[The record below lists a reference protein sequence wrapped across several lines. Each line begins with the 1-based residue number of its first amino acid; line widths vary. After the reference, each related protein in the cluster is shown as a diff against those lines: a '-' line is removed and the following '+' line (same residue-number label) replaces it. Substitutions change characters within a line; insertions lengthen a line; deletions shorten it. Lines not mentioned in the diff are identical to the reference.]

1 MKKVLCLMLAMVMC
15 LGVCAYAAN
24 ETSSSTQVEY
34 TGSREPSGGGGEGGE
49 GGEGGDSSE
58 TVGEYYE
65 ITVPALMNP
74 GETDE
79 VLVDGF
85 WAANRRLTVTTDNKV
100 TMTNSKDGSTR
111 DLTVTFD
118 GISETGSNIS
128 ENNYSAEISVQDMN
142 DVIFG
147 SWSGTITYSIA
158 VSDA

>member
-1 MKKVLCLMLAMVMC
+1 MKKVLCLILAMVMC
-15 LGVCAYAAN
+15 FGICAQAAN

-34 TGSREPSGGGGEGGE
+34 IGSREPSGGGEGG

-79 VLVDGF
+79 VLVEGF
-85 WAANRRLTVTTDNKV
+85 WAANRKLTVTTDTKV

-118 GISETGSNIS
+118 GISETGSNTT
-128 ENNYSAEISVQDMN
+128 ENSVSSEISIQDMN

-147 SWSGTITYSIA
+147 SWTGTITYSIA
-158 VSDA
+158 VSNV

>member
-1 MKKVLCLMLAMVMC
+1 MKKVLCLILAMVMC
-15 LGVCAYAAN
+15 FGICAQAAN

-34 TGSREPSGGGGEGGE
+34 IGSREPSGGGGGGE

-79 VLVDGF
+79 VFVEGF
-85 WAANRRLTVTTDNKV
+85 WAANRKLTVTTDNKV

-118 GISETGSNIS
+118 GISETGSNTT
-128 ENNYSAEISVQDMN
+128 ENSVSSEISIQDMN

-147 SWSGTITYSIA
+147 SWTGTFTYTISVTNA
-158 VSDA
+158 

>member
-1 MKKVLCLMLAMVMC
+1 MKKVLCLILAMVMC
-15 LGVCAYAAN
+15 FGICAQAAN

-34 TGSREPSGGGGEGGE
+34 IGSREPSGGGGGGE

-79 VLVDGF
+79 VLVEGF
-85 WAANRRLTVTTDNKV
+85 WAANRKLTVTTDTKV

-118 GISETGSNIS
+118 GISETGSNTS
-128 ENNYSAEISVQDMN
+128 ENSASAEISVQDMN

-147 SWSGTITYSIA
+147 SWTGTITYAIS
-158 VSDA
+158 VSNA

>member
-1 MKKVLCLMLAMVMC
+1 MKKVLCLILAMVMC
-15 LGVCAYAAN
+15 IGICAQAAN

-34 TGSREPSGGGGEGGE
+34 IGSREPSGGGEGG

-74 GETDE
+74 GDTDE
-79 VLVDGF
+79 VFVEGF
-85 WAANRRLTVTTDNKV
+85 WAANRKLTVTTDTKV

-118 GISETGSNIS
+118 GISETGSNTA
-128 ENNYSAEISVQDMN
+128 ENSVSSEISIQDMN

-147 SWSGTITYSIA
+147 SWTGTITYTIA
-158 VSDA
+158 VSNV

>member
-1 MKKVLCLMLAMVMC
+1 MKKVLCLILAMVMC
-15 LGVCAYAAN
+15 IGICAQAAN

-34 TGSREPSGGGGEGGE
+34 IGSREPSGGGSG

-79 VLVDGF
+79 VSVEGF
-85 WAANRRLTVTTDNKV
+85 WAANRKLTVTTDNKV

-118 GISETGSNIS
+118 GISESGSNTD
-128 ENNYSAEISVQDMN
+128 EMFASAEISVQDMN

-147 SWSGTITYSIA
+147 SWTGTITYSIA
-158 VSDA
+158 VSNA

>member
-1 MKKVLCLMLAMVMC
+1 MKKVLCLIMAMVMC
-15 LGVCAYAAN
+15 LSVCVQAAN

-34 TGSREPSGGGGEGGE
+34 IGSREPSGGGGGE

-74 GETDE
+74 GDTDE
-79 VLVDGF
+79 VFVDGY
-85 WAANRRLTVTTDNKV
+85 WAANRKLTVTTDNKV
-100 TMTNSKDGSTR
+100 TMTNAKDGSTR

-118 GISETGSNIS
+118 GISETGSNTS
-128 ENNYSAEISVQDMN
+128 ENSASAEISVQDMN

-147 SWSGTITYSIA
+147 SWTGTITYSIA
-158 VSDA
+158 VSNA

>member
-1 MKKVLCLMLAMVMC
+1 MKKVLCLILAMVMC
-15 LGVCAYAAN
+15 FGICAQAAN

-34 TGSREPSGGGGEGGE
+34 IGSREPSGGGGGGE

-79 VLVDGF
+79 VFVEGF
-85 WAANRRLTVTTDNKV
+85 WAANRKLTVTADNKV
-100 TMTNSKDGSTR
+100 TMTNAKDGSTR

-118 GISETGSNIS
+118 GISETGSNTT
-128 ENNYSAEISVQDMN
+128 ENSVSSEISIQDMN

-147 SWSGTITYSIA
+147 SWTGTITYAIS
-158 VSDA
+158 VSNA

>member
-1 MKKVLCLMLAMVMC
+1 MKKILCLIMAIVMC
-15 LGVCAYAAN
+15 FGICAQAAN

-34 TGSREPSGGGGEGGE
+34 IGSREPSG

-74 GETDE
+74 GDTDE

-85 WAANRRLTVTTDNKV
+85 WAANRKLTVTTDNKV

-118 GISETGSNIS
+118 GISKTGSNSTINS
-128 ENNYSAEISVQDMN
+128 VSSEISIQDMN

-147 SWSGTITYSIA
+147 SWTGTITYSIA
-158 VSDA
+158 VSNV

>member
-1 MKKVLCLMLAMVMC
+1 MKKVLCLILAMVMC
-15 LGVCAYAAN
+15 FGICAQAAN

-34 TGSREPSGGGGEGGE
+34 IGSREPSGGGGGGE

-79 VLVDGF
+79 VLVEGF
-85 WAANRRLTVTTDNKV
+85 WAANRKLTVTTDTKV

-111 DLTVTFD
+111 DLTVNFD
-118 GISETGSNIS
+118 GISETGSNTD
-128 ENNYSAEISVQDMN
+128 ENSVSAEISIQDMN

-147 SWSGTITYSIA
+147 SWTGTITYSIA
-158 VSDA
+158 VSNV

>member
-1 MKKVLCLMLAMVMC
+1 MKRVLCLIMVMVMC

-34 TGSREPSGGGGEGGE
+34 IGSREPSGGGSGGGGE
-49 GGEGGDSSE
+49 GGGDSSE

-74 GETDE
+74 GDTDE
-79 VLVDGF
+79 VYVDGY
-85 WAANRRLTVTTDNKV
+85 WAANRKLTVTTDNKV

-118 GISETGSNIS
+118 GISESGSNTDEMYAS
-128 ENNYSAEISVQDMN
+128 SEISVQDMN

-147 SWSGTITYSIA
+147 SWTGTITYTIA
-158 VSDA
+158 VSNV

>member
-1 MKKVLCLMLAMVMC
+1 MKKVLCLILAMVMC
-15 LGVCAYAAN
+15 IGVCAQAAN

-34 TGSREPSGGGGEGGE
+34 IGSREPSSGGEGG

-65 ITVPALMNP
+65 IIVPALMNP

-79 VLVDGF
+79 VSVEGF
-85 WAANRRLTVTTDNKV
+85 WAANRKLSVTTDNKV

-118 GISETGSNIS
+118 GISESGSNTDEMNVS
-128 ENNYSAEISVQDMN
+128 SEISVQDMN

-147 SWSGTITYSIA
+147 SWTGTITYTIA
-158 VSDA
+158 VSNV

>member
-1 MKKVLCLMLAMVMC
+1 MKKVLCLILAMVMC
-15 LGVCAYAAN
+15 FGICAQAAN

-34 TGSREPSGGGGEGGE
+34 IGSREPSGGGEGG

-79 VLVDGF
+79 VLVEGF
-85 WAANRRLTVTTDNKV
+85 WAANRKLTVATDNKV

-111 DLTVTFD
+111 DLTVSFD
-118 GISETGSNIS
+118 GISETGSNTT
-128 ENNYSAEISVQDMN
+128 ENSVSSEISIQDMN

-147 SWSGTITYSIA
+147 SWTGTITYSIA
-158 VSDA
+158 VSNV